1 MTEEKLNELELRDL
15 TEYYRA
21 NHILLEYFANQ
32 AQMHRNYC
40 GESEEKTFQ
49 EAYQK
54 QVRCSGLETRI
65 IREIEKRLFDE
76 I

>member
-1 MTEEKLNELELRDL
+1 MTEEKLKELELRDL

-32 AQMHRNYC
+32 AQMHRNYSD
-40 GESEEKTFQ
+40 ENEKETFQ

-65 IREIEKRLFDE
+65 IHELEKRLFDE